1 MTATEIKMQL
11 QEKDKYG
18 NSIVS
23 FNVTNNGREICQYTE
38 LLTYRQI
45 TVEYLVDQFAAFDAT
60 THDMKFIGEY
70 KEFLDGLLKNGEQ
83 KFLEVFVIMEAK
95 QLVEKLEK
103 MSDNPEIY
111 LNDLMFYKDLKRVEL
126 FSGFPISDA
135 ELDEWE
141 KYPREMATAIFGEKV
156 FDALDFIPNMRI
168 WGAEF
173 PAMNE
178 YAEEIVALARKA
190 TDMLARELSKMP
202 SVASNHLHPQ
212 FYCWWHLS
220 NTLGILEERLNGLF

>member
-1 MTATEIKMQL
+1 MAATEIKMQL

-23 FNVTNNGREICQYTE
+23 FNVTNNGREICQYSE

-45 TVEYLVDQFAAFDAT
+45 TIDYLVDQFAAFDAT

-70 KEFLDGLLKNGEQ
+70 KEFLDGLLKNGDD
-83 KFLEVFVIMEAK
+83 KFLEVFVVGEANR
-95 QLVEKLEK
+95 LVYKLKEI
-103 MSDNPEIY
+103 SITPEIY
-111 LNDLMFYKDLKRVEL
+111 FNELMFYKDLKRVEI

-135 ELDEWE
+135 ELEEWE
-141 KYPREMATAIFGEKV
+141 NYPREMATAIFGEKV
-156 FDALDFIPNMRI
+156 FDALEFVPNMRI

-190 TDMLARELSKMP
+190 ADMLARELSKMP
-202 SVASNHLHPQ
+202 SEAGNNLHPQ
-212 FYCWWHLS
+212 FYSWWHLS
-220 NTLGILEERLNGLF
+220 NTLGILEERLNGLY